1 MIDQGMSPS
10 LQEIH
15 EIDFIFFLFVV
26 FLDIA
31 VDSSPIFFMEDFSDF
46 LLIHEWI
53 LSDWLYET
61 KKRYGMISVLRLV
74 VIELFMNGWL

>member
-46 LLIHEWI
+46 LLIHE
-53 LSDWLYET
+53 
-61 KKRYGMISVLRLV
+61 
-74 VIELFMNGWL
+74 